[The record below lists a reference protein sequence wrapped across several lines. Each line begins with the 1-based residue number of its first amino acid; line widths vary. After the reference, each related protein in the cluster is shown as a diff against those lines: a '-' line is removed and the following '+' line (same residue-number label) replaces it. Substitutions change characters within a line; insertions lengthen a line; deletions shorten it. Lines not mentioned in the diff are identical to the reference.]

1 MVKNQESFAFVCTAK
16 HLYNHRREMREK
28 DYVGAFAL
36 AVCGI
41 AFMCL
46 FYYIGYN
53 FVFPGQG

>member
-1 MVKNQESFAFVCTAK
+1 
-16 HLYNHRREMREK
+16 MREK

-53 FVFPGQG
+53 FVFPGQK